1 MEIGGD
7 WRRLEEIGPLI
18 EFYRGTVPQHLGST
32 HRGLEGWA
40 RVALPSTP
48 PSLSEDLRRPQAG
61 KSASMCS
68 EDTAALG
75 GGGARGSG
83 DRFARRER
91 ARRSRVRITI
101 EQQRTLDAPRPWA
114 AQTHSLTHSLTLH
127 SRPRHGT
134 CMEISLFA
142 THTLQ
147 PFSCS
152 KLAASVWRSQRVLLQ
167 LVVLGCTSLTQAS
180 NIPRLGRRRRSS
192 LGSRF

>member
-114 AQTHSLTHSLTLH
+114 AQTRTHSLTHSLFT
-127 SRPRHGT
+127 HGRD
-134 CMEISLFA
+134 MEHAWKFLSLPH
-142 THTLQ
+142 THYNL
-147 PFSCS
+147 FH
-152 KLAASVWRSQRVLLQ
+152 AASSPPRCGGRSGFCCSWL
-167 LVVLGCTSLTQAS
+167 C
-180 NIPRLGRRRRSS
+180 
-192 LGSRF
+192 